1 MKIKNRRF
9 VLGFIVIG
17 ILLMLSYVSK
27 DSELDTVL
35 EDSNERRMQTKQLEN
50 VDYSS
55 YIQKFSTTELGISS
69 EQLAF
74 LEPALSEALIQ
85 STKDVTI
92 RKEDAISDI
101 KFLFEVLEDSYAGY
115 LYFGNRERWE
125 DAEKNVINQINAYPD
140 TVPVFVL
147 QQMLVKNLEFVQDG
161 HFLINA
167 ESPLKRS
174 VYYYSE
180 EFEIQKDLK
189 GFYLHLDDHKWYIEA
204 VEGDTNVE
212 QYVRESLDQSGHLC
226 NYIGI
231 LSVKPCTEV
240 SLKLKSGTRC
250 KQINIELKKSEGK
263 VHNKDSYL
271 GDCRV
276 QNINDISVFTMDSF
290 SDNSHLENYKNTA
303 KQAKREE
310 CIILDLRGNTGG
322 QTMLPA
328 TWFQN
333 FSGKSPQT
341 DHIGIRMASLL
352 NNYVT
357 KAALELIEY
366 ESLTPYFQKLY
377 RTEVDISSESE
388 NQYYVTT
395 TQKEYLPNDTIIF
408 VLIDKNVASSAE
420 WFVEALDTL
429 ENVIFVGTN
438 TSGCMFSKQS
448 IRCRLPY
455 SGIEVIYGDAI
466 SIGSIREGTGFE
478 PDVWVGGNDVLE
490 RVVDFIGNNSIR

>member
-1 MKIKNRRF
+1 MKIKKCRF
-9 VLGFIVIG
+9 VLTFVIIG
-17 ILLMLSYVSK
+17 ILLMLFYVSK

-35 EDSNERRMQTKQLEN
+35 EDSNERRMQTKNLEN
-50 VDYSS
+50 VDYSG
-55 YIQKFSTTELGISS
+55 YIQKISPTELGISA
-69 EQLAF
+69 EQLTF
-74 LEPALSEALIQ
+74 LEPALSEA
-85 STKDVTI
+85 STQRMQDGEI

-101 KFLFEVLEDSYAGY
+101 EFLFEVLEYSYAGY
-115 LYFGNRERWE
+115 LYFGNYERWE
-125 DAEKNVINQINAYPD
+125 DAEKNVINQINAYSD
-140 TVPVFVL
+140 TVSVFML

-167 ESPLKRS
+167 ESTLKRS

-180 EFEIQKDLK
+180 AFEIQKDWK
-189 GFYLHLDDHKWYIEA
+189 GFYLHLDNHKWYIEA

-250 KQINIELKKSEGK
+250 KQINVELKKSEGK
-263 VHNKDSYL
+263 VDNKDSYS

-276 QNINDISVFTMDSF
+276 QKIDDTSVFTMDSF
-290 SDNSHLENYKNTA
+290 SDDSHLENYKNAA
-303 KQAKREE
+303 KQAKGEK
-310 CIILDLRGNTGG
+310 CIILDLRGNAGG
-322 QTMLPA
+322 QTILPE

-333 FSGKSPQT
+333 FSGKSPKA
-341 DHIGIRMASLL
+341 DHINIRMASLL

-366 ESLTPYFQKLY
+366 ESLTPYFQELY
-377 RTEVDISSESE
+377 RTEVDISSKSE

-395 TQKEYLPNDTIIF
+395 TQKEYLPNDTTIF

-438 TSGCMFSKQS
+438 TSGCMLSKQS

-455 SGIEVIYGDAI
+455 SGIEVIYGDEI

-478 PDVWVGGNDVLE
+478 PDVWVGGNDILE
-490 RVVDFIGNNSIR
+490 RVVDFIGNI